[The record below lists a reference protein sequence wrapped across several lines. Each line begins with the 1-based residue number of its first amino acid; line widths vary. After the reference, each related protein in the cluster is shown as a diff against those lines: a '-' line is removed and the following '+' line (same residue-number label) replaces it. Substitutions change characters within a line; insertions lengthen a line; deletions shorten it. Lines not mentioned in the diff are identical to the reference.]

1 MNLFYVATTV
11 KVGNGKK
18 TPFWK
23 TRWLNGAK
31 PRDMAPPVI
40 PKRKKWNVNQALNAN
55 ISKINMEADFKMD
68 HI

>member
-1 MNLFYVATTV
+1 MGRRLLFGRHLGSMVQNQ
-11 KVGNGKK
+11 K
-18 TPFWK
+18 
-23 TRWLNGAK
+23 
-31 PRDMAPPVI
+31 DMAPPVI